1 MIRSSFLFLLV
12 FVAIC
17 AGFTPQA
24 LGAPTRKKEASTSP
38 DDAEAR
44 AHFKAGSEYF
54 DNGDYR
60 EAYDE
65 FRKAM
70 ALKKTRA
77 VMGFAASSLRQM
89 GRYDEALDLYEAIV
103 RDYPDLP
110 SDFKTKV
117 VTAIADLTKL
127 VGTLSAVG
135 DAPEGGAIFVDD
147 RLRGTLPLA
156 APIRVAQGMHTIR
169 VQKEGFE
176 PIVGSL
182 EVVAEKN
189 NIVTLVA
196 KSRQGRMAI
205 EEKHNWPV
213 SVELDGKDVG
223 ITPWQGFVD
232 SGEHRVRLHGFI
244 ASETLAECAAPEPGV
259 LAPSGVKVETA
270 VQMVSVRAFESTS
283 ITIGAEDA
291 DAPLRIESSPNGASL
306 RIDGQSIGKTPW
318 EGRLALGNH
327 TVEVNA
333 HGFVTARQTIPLERR
348 KDREVRLVLEREPD
362 LAGQRRTQT
371 VFASVGYGVGVVG
384 LGIFAVSGGL
394 AVTRIDDIRARCG
407 GLQCPGDEKSNLDAA
422 RSLGTMSTIGI
433 VFAGVGVATGTASL
447 LTLRP
452 TIQERRTAHVHEV
465 SLGVGPGGWVIKGSF

>member
-1 MIRSSFLFLLV
+1 MLRSFFLFALV
-12 FVAIC
+12 FVAIS
-17 AGFTPQA
+17 AAFGSPA
-24 LGAPTRKKEASTSP
+24 VGAPTRKKEASTSP
-38 DDAEAR
+38 EDARAR

-54 DNGDYR
+54 DNGDFR

-110 SDFKTKV
+110 SDFRTKV
-117 VTAIADLTKL
+117 DTAIADLTKL
-127 VGTLSAVG
+127 VGTVSAMG
-135 DAPEGGAIFVDD
+135 DAPAGGAIFVDD
-147 RLRGTLPLA
+147 RLRGILPIT

-196 KSRQGRMAI
+196 KSRQGRMVI
-205 EEKHNWPV
+205 EEKHNWPIA
-213 SVELDGKDVG
+213 VEIDGKNVG
-223 ITPWQGFVD
+223 ITPWQGLVD
-232 SGEHRVRLHGFI
+232 PGEHRVRLHGFI
-244 ASETLAECAAPEPGV
+244 ALGTLAECAAPEPGV
-259 LAPSGVKVETA
+259 SAQSGVKVETT
-270 VQMVSVRAFESTS
+270 VQTVSVRAFESTS
-283 ITIGAEDA
+283 ITIGAEDT
-291 DAPLRIESSPNGASL
+291 DASLRIESSPNGASL
-306 RIDGQSIGKTPW
+306 RIDGQSMGKTPW
-318 EGRLALGNH
+318 EGRLALGDH
-327 TVEVNA
+327 TVEVNTN
-333 HGFVTARQTIPLERR
+333 GFITARQTIPLERR
-348 KDREVRLVLEREPD
+348 KERVVRLLLERAPD
-362 LAGQRRTQT
+362 LAGQRRTQA
-371 VFASVGYGVGVVG
+371 VFASVGYGVGGVG

-407 GLQCPGDEKSNLDAA
+407 GLQCPGDEKNNVDAA

-433 VFAGVGVATGTASL
+433 VFAGVGIAAGTASL

-452 TIQERRTAHVHEV
+452 KLLERRTAQVKNV
-465 SLGVGPGGWVIKGSF
+465 SLGIGPFTWAIKGSF